1 MSDGAGPDGG
11 APPAD
16 VLARF
21 SAATGIDVFRA
32 LRLHGGELNLSFR
45 LWTAVGDLVLRQSP
59 AREAELQ
66 VDRRSE
72 CAILER
78 AAAQGLSP
86 EVLWCAPDSR
96 VLVTRYVPPGVWTR
110 EEARSAAGIAA
121 MGRWFARLHRLELP
135 RDCRGVDYVSV
146 LQGYVAT
153 LTARGAPAPGVTP
166 FLEVLRAVPALAPR
180 PAALCHNDVHHL
192 NIVGTIDAPR
202 VIDWEYAGAG
212 DACLDLA
219 QYALAHGL
227 DSDGCAR
234 LLAAYGAAGRAVPA
248 TELRA
253 AMDLAAAVNAAW
265 AAVARAGESGPR

>member
-1 MSDGAGPDGG
+1 MQRMSTALPLHTDHARAFQTNRFVYPVLSRRSHGISVGVNLNPDKICNF
-11 APPAD
+11 D
-16 VLARF
+16 C
-21 SAATGIDVFRA
+21 IYC
-32 LRLHGGELNLSFR
+32 
-45 LWTAVGDLVLRQSP
+45 
-59 AREAELQ
+59 Q

-180 PAALCHNDVHHL
+180 PAVLCHNDVHHL

-212 DACLDLA
+212 DGCLDLA